1 MTAGL
6 ACAGVGFC
14 CTWAW
19 ISHPLPTQ
27 CEGPPERATQRIRIR
42 HQLTFI
48 SSGMRLTE
56 PRLSGHRGGLTSG
69 NASALRA
76 TTALRPQV
84 PCFSNAGL
92 QAPHSP
98 LQGSAART
106 SSTATPMHAACHP
119 ALSSGR
125 RRGLT
130 LAAAAAPTA
139 PAAAVIVYP
148 PFLDAREGM
157 RDEAG
162 RLLLRNLTLA
172 ELEEWCESVGE
183 APARARHLYQ
193 VSQGGTS
200 AES

>member
-1 MTAGL
+1 
-6 ACAGVGFC
+6 
-14 CTWAW
+14 
-19 ISHPLPTQ
+19 
-27 CEGPPERATQRIRIR
+27 
-42 HQLTFI
+42 
-48 SSGMRLTE
+48 MRLTE

-106 SSTATPMHAACHP
+106 CSTATPMHAACHP
-119 ALSSGR
+119 TLSSGR
-125 RRGLT
+125 RRRLT
-130 LAAAAAPTA
+130 LAAAAVP
-139 PAAAVIVYP
+139 PALASAEIAAP

-193 VSQGGTS
+193 VSQGLREAPARNRSQVGS
-200 AES
+200 LAHPGQEQGQCAAHLHSSGQARGVPSLS